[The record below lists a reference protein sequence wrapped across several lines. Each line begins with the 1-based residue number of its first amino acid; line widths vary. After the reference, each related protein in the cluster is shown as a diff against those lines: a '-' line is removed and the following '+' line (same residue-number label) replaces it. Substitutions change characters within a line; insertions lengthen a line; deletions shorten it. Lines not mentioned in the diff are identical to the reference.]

1 MPAPITTT
9 SCAEVKGTRLLPLAA
24 RHPRHFEAIADV
36 LGHGEPGKQRI
47 FLKHHPAIS
56 ARARHRFA
64 ADLDRSTVRA
74 NESAQDIKER
84 ALAAAGRAD
93 DGDEFSVPHF
103 HIDGR
108 ERGQIAFTHPVAFV
122 EVLDAYADHT
132 AQG

>member
-1 MPAPITTT
+1 MLEAFESDGANEPAH
-9 SCAEVKGTRLLPLAA
+9 RLLPLAA

-36 LGHGEPGKQRI
+36 LSHGEPGKQRV
-47 FLKHHPAIS
+47 FLKHHPAVG

-64 ADLDRSTVRA
+64 ADLDRSAVGA
-74 NESAQDIKER
+74 NEPAQDIKER
-84 ALAAAGRAD
+84 ALAAAGWAD
-93 DGDEFSVPHF
+93 DGDEFSLRHLQ
-103 HIDGR
+103 IDGR